1 MQQEMIR
8 WLRTTLQD
16 GQTPED
22 ELRVLFLEMEAALT
36 EKNLLRSDFKKYRT
50 LHFSQFCR
58 DVFRHSNFNANR

>member
-1 MQQEMIR
+1 MIS

-22 ELRVLFLEMEAALT
+22 ELRCLFLEIEAALS

-50 LHFSQFCR
+50 LHFSHLCK
-58 DVFRHSNFNANR
+58 DVFRHSSFNTDG